1 MRYIM
6 ALKKLFRMHGK
17 RQMTALLIKQLLHT
31 PLANAPEQEIVY
43 RDIVRY
49 DYRTLA
55 SRISRL
61 GSALP
66 VLPGQTVAVMDW
78 DSHRY
83 LECFFAIPMLGA
95 VLQTVNVRLPPE
107 QITYTLNHA
116 RADWLLVHEDFLPL
130 LQSIGDSLETVEHF
144 ILLSDKVMPDCP
156 PSFLADYETLLAG
169 GDEHHVFPDFDENAR
184 ATVFYTTGTT
194 GYPKG
199 VYFSHRQLVLHTLAA
214 AAALGTAPV
223 QGRFCRGDVY
233 MPITPM
239 FHVHAWGLP
248 YLATMLGVK
257 QVYPGRYQ
265 PDVLLDLIRREK
277 VTFSHCV
284 PTMLHL
290 LLASPQAADLS
301 GWKVVIG
308 GSALPRALAQ
318 AALDRGVDIYAGY
331 GLSETCPILSLG
343 QLEYG
348 DDLSAD
354 AALLQRVKAGRAIP
368 LVEMRIVN
376 EEGKEMP
383 HDGKSAGE
391 VVVRAPW
398 LTQGY
403 LHDEEASEVLWRGGY
418 LHTGDI
424 GTKDGNGVINITD
437 RLKDVIKCSGEWLSS
452 LELENLILEHPAV
465 SEVAV
470 ISLPDAKWGERA
482 YAMVVLK
489 EGMNAGMDELRL
501 PINRRVDEGRLSRYA
516 RLVQFGFVAAL
527 PRTSVGKLDKKRMR
541 KEAAGLIVS

>member
-1 MRYIM
+1 MSAYP
-6 ALKKLFRMHGK
+6 
-17 RQMTALLIKQLLHT
+17 LLIKQLLHT

-43 RDIVRY
+43 RGLVRH

-55 SRISRL
+55 SRINRL
-61 GSALP
+61 GSALSL
-66 VLPGQTVAVMDW
+66 LPGQTVAVMDW

-83 LECFFAIPMLGA
+83 LECFFAIPMTGA
-95 VLQTVNVRLPPE
+95 VLLTVNMRLPPE
-107 QITYTLNHA
+107 QIVYTINHA
-116 RADWLLVHEDFLPL
+116 RADFLLVHEDFLPL
-130 LQSIGDSLETVEHF
+130 LESMRDRLETVKGF
-144 ILLSDKVMPDCP
+144 VLLSDQAMPDCP
-156 PSFLADYETLLAG
+156 PSFLSDYETLLAG
-169 GDEHHVFPDFDENAR
+169 GDADHVFPDFDENSR

-194 GYPKG
+194 GSPKG
-199 VYFSHRQLVLHTLAA
+199 VHFSHRQLVLHTLAA

-248 YLATMLGVK
+248 YLATMLGIK

-265 PDVLLDLIRREK
+265 PDVLLDLIGREK

-284 PTMLHL
+284 PTLLHL
-290 LLASPQAADLS
+290 LLASPQETDLS
-301 GWKVVIG
+301 KWKVVIG

-318 AALDRGVDIYAGY
+318 AALERGVDIYAGY

-354 AALLQRVKAGRAIP
+354 AALTHRVKAGRAIP
-368 LVEMRIVN
+368 LVEMRIVD
-376 EEGKEMP
+376 EEGNELP
-383 HDGKSAGE
+383 HDGKAAGE

-403 LHDEEASEVLWRGGY
+403 LHDEKASEHLWRGGY
-418 LHTGDI
+418 LHTGDM
-424 GTKDGNGVINITD
+424 GTKDGRGVVNITD

-452 LELENLILEHPAV
+452 LELESLILEHPSV

-470 ISLPDAKWGERA
+470 IGVPDAKWGERPSA
-482 YAMVVLK
+482 LVVLK
-489 EGMNAGMDELRL
+489 QGMETDTYELQKS
-501 PINRRVDEGRLSRYA
+501 IDRRVEEGRLSRYA
-516 RLVQFGFVAAL
+516 RLIQFVYVQTL

-541 KEAAGLIVS
+541 EEALGS

>member
-1 MRYIM
+1 M
-6 ALKKLFRMHGK
+6 AFKKQCQMLGK
-17 RQMTALLIKQLLHT
+17 YQMTAYPLLIKQLLHT
-31 PLANAPEQEIVY
+31 PLANSPDQEIVY
-43 RDIVRY
+43 RDLVRL

-61 GSALP
+61 GSVLS

-95 VLQTVNVRLPPE
+95 VLQTVNVRLPSE
-107 QITYTLNHA
+107 QIAYTLNHA
-116 RADWLLVHEDFLPL
+116 RAEVLLVHEDFLPL
-130 LQSIGDSLETVEHF
+130 LQSIGNSLKTVKRF
-144 ILLSDKVMPDCP
+144 VLLSDKVMPDCP
-156 PSFLADYETLLAG
+156 PSFIADYETWLAG
-169 GDEHHVFPDFDENAR
+169 GDEHHSFPDFDENAR

-194 GYPKG
+194 GSPKG

-223 QGRFCRGDVY
+223 QGGFGRGDVY
-233 MPITPM
+233 MPMTPM

-265 PDVLLDLIRREK
+265 PDVLLNLIRQEK

-284 PTMLHL
+284 PTILHL
-290 LLASPQAADLS
+290 LLTSPQAADLS

-308 GSALPRALAQ
+308 GSALPKALAQ

-368 LVEMRIVN
+368 LVEMRVVD
-376 EEGKEMP
+376 EEGKELP

-403 LHDEEASEVLWRGGY
+403 LHDKEASEVLWRGGY

-424 GTKDGNGVINITD
+424 GTKDDKGVINITD

-452 LELENLILEHPAV
+452 LELESLILEHPAV

-470 ISLPDAKWGERA
+470 ISVPDVKWGERPCA
-482 YAMVVLK
+482 LVVLK
-489 EGMNAGMDELRL
+489 DGMTADMDELRL
-501 PINRRVDEGRLSRYA
+501 PINRRMDEGRLSRYA
-516 RLVQFGFVAAL
+516 RLIQFGFVAAL

-541 KEAAGLIVS
+541 ADAAGLVVS